1 MANVTKKYLNSERQ
15 FGGVPFGNMTI
26 LHYPLE
32 TNASGV
38 WVDSDLTTA
47 VQVNDVLRLGILPA
61 GLQMWDYLNNISDAF
76 TSGSTGKFGFAYVDG
91 VDVTAVPQDDDYFC
105 AATTLASQ
113 ARLKATNVAVRPVTL
128 PKDAYLIMTV
138 AGAAFDAVGKL
149 DIGVIG
155 VMTGT
160 P

>member
-1 MANVTKKYLNSERQ
+1 MGTVTKKKINNERQ

-26 LHYPLE
+26 LHFPLDVAAGGIW
-32 TNASGV
+32 T
-38 WVDSDLTTA
+38 DSDLATA
-47 VQVNDVLRLGILPA
+47 VQVDDVLRLGILTA
-61 GLQMWDYLNNISDAF
+61 GFQMWDYFNNISDAF
-76 TSGSTGKFGFAYVDG
+76 TSGSTGKVGFAYVDG

-105 AATTLASQ
+105 AATTLAAQ
-113 ARLKATNVAVRPVTL
+113 AVLKKTNVAVRPVTL

-155 VMTGT
+155 VMSGK